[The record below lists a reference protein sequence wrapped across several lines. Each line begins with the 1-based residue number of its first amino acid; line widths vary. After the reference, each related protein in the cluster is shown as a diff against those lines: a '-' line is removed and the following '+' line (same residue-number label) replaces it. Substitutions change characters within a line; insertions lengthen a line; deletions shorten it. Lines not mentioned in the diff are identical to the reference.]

1 MAARS
6 RARFGPPRV
15 PARRNQISRSI
26 SYRIDEAGFSLLPQ
40 DVRNL
45 RGICAKAIPPPP
57 RCAAG
62 KWCKLL
68 GAKGIVAIVIVA
80 LLGVLLV
87 APPSQAKATR
97 IELQAGPFA
106 PGARGEI
113 AFTVSNGVLAGR
125 LEAEKLPAQGAH
137 AFYVLWF
144 VRADTGD
151 KAFLGPLVGDDS
163 ILFFAPGDG
172 EMRFRA
178 PAFTDGP

>member
-1 MAARS
+1 
-6 RARFGPPRV
+6 V
-15 PARRNQISRSI
+15 
-26 SYRIDEAGFSLLPQ
+26 
-40 DVRNL
+40 
-45 RGICAKAIPPPP
+45 
-57 RCAAG
+57 AG

-68 GAKGIVAIVIVA
+68 GAKGIVGIVIVA

-87 APPSQAKATR
+87 APLSQAKATR

-106 PGARGEI
+106 PGASGEI

-144 VRADTGD
+144 VRTDTGD

-172 EMRFRA
+172 EVRFRA
-178 PAFTDGP
+178 PAFTDGPGKGSPISLGASGSNFFVLIAEKQIDTFMPFPVSPPPSSFALMVTF